1 MNNPIFLSIVTPTYN
16 EEETIRDCIL
26 KVESVMASAKQKINY
41 EHIIIDNYSTDRTVE
56 IALDMSK
63 SRHNVVIARNDKNI
77 GPSKT
82 IYRGLHLTQG
92 EWVIPMLPADLQ
104 DPAETILEFVS
115 SIKEDTNVVFG
126 VRKNRQE
133 FFLMKFLRSA
143 YYRIIRKL
151 SFSDI
156 PINSGDFC
164 LIHRTV
170 VDSLIDLED
179 ENPYLRGLI
188 AQAANSPISIEYTWG
203 RRNGGKSKASPLIL
217 AELAISGLVSTSQIP
232 ARIAL
237 IIGFAISFFS
247 GIVAFA
253 QALIV
258 LLSGKTATPGIA
270 TIVVAIFFFGGMQ
283 LFFTGIIGEY
293 VLSIHRQIKKSPKIK
308 TRLLNIE

>member
-1 MNNPIFLSIVTPTYN
+1 MNSPIFLSIVTPTYN
-16 EEETIRDCIL
+16 EEETIRECIL
-26 KVESVMASAKQKINY
+26 KVESVMASAKPSIAY

-56 IALDMSK
+56 IALELSK
-63 SRHNVVIARNDKNI
+63 TTRAVVIARNDKNI

-82 IYRGLHLTQG
+82 IYRGLNLTQG
-92 EWVIPMLPADLQ
+92 EWVVPMLPADLQ
-104 DPAETILEFVS
+104 DPAETILEFIS
-115 SIKEDTNVVFG
+115 SIKEETNVVFG
-126 VRKNRQE
+126 IRENRQE
-133 FFLMKFLRSA
+133 FFLMKLLRST
-143 YYRIIRKL
+143 YYRIIRRL

-156 PINSGDFC
+156 PLNSGDFC

-170 VDSLIDLED
+170 VDSLIELQD

-188 AQAANSPISIEYTWG
+188 AQAANSPQSVHYTWG

-237 IIGFAISFFS
+237 IIGFAISACS
-247 GIVAFA
+247 GVVAFA

-258 LLSGKTATPGIA
+258 LLSGKAATPGIA
-270 TIVVAIFFFGGMQ
+270 TIVVAIFFFGGLQ

-293 VLSIHRQIKKSPKIK
+293 VLSIHRQIKKSPKIQ
-308 TRLLNIE
+308 TRLLNNE

>member
-1 MNNPIFLSIVTPTYN
+1 MNKPIFLSIVTPTYN
-16 EEETIRDCIL
+16 EEKTVRECIL
-26 KVESVMASAKQKINY
+26 KVESIMASAKPRINY

-56 IALDMSK
+56 LALELSK
-63 SRHNVVIARNDKNI
+63 TRHAVVIARNDKNI

-82 IYRGLHLTQG
+82 IYRGLSLTQG
-92 EWVIPMLPADLQ
+92 EWVVPMLPADLQ

-115 SIKEDTNVVFG
+115 SIKEETNVVFG
-126 VRKNRQE
+126 IRENRQE
-133 FFLMKFLRSA
+133 FFLMKLLRST
-143 YYRIIRKL
+143 YYRIIRRL
-151 SFSDI
+151 SFSNI
-156 PINSGDFC
+156 PLNSGDFC

-170 VDSLIDLED
+170 VDSLIELQD

-188 AQAANSPISIEYTWG
+188 AQAANSPQSVRYTWG

-237 IIGFAISFFS
+237 IIGFAISACS
-247 GIVAFA
+247 GVVAFA

-258 LLSGKTATPGIA
+258 LLSDKAATPGIA
-270 TIVVAIFFFGGMQ
+270 TIVVAVFFFGGLQ

-293 VLSIHRQIKKSPKIK
+293 VLSIHRQIKKSPKVQ
-308 TRLLNIE
+308 TRLLNNE